1 VRVHRPESLLLEG
14 RRFVSRTINQDKG
27 SKRRVRRIRWTR
39 GEMVTA
45 VLLLLVLA
53 LEAVV
58 VTLWLMGHSF
68 D

>member
-1 VRVHRPESLLLEG
+1 
-14 RRFVSRTINQDKG
+14 VSRMMSQDKG
-27 SKRRVRRIRWTR
+27 SKRRVRRVRWTR

-53 LEAVV
+53 MEAIM

-68 D
+68 E

>member
-1 VRVHRPESLLLEG
+1 M
-14 RRFVSRTINQDKG
+14 SRMINQDKG

-45 VLLLLVLA
+45 VLLSLVLA
-53 LEAVV
+53 TEALM
-58 VTLWLMGHSF
+58 VTLWLMRHSF

>member
-1 VRVHRPESLLLEG
+1 M
-14 RRFVSRTINQDKG
+14 SRMINQDKG

-39 GEMVTA
+39 GELVTA
-45 VLLLLVLA
+45 VLLFLVLA
-53 LEAVV
+53 GEAII

>member
-1 VRVHRPESLLLEG
+1 MIDQTR
-14 RRFVSRTINQDKG
+14 G

-39 GEMVTA
+39 GELVTA
-45 VLLLLVLA
+45 VLLFLVLA
-53 LEAVV
+53 TETIA

>member
-1 VRVHRPESLLLEG
+1 MHCPESLLLEG
-14 RRFVSRTINQDKG
+14 RRFVSRLMNQDKG
-27 SKRRVRRIRWTR
+27 SKRRVRRVRWTR

-45 VLLLLVLA
+45 FLLFLVLTM
-53 LEAVV
+53 ETVI

>member
-1 VRVHRPESLLLEG
+1 
-14 RRFVSRTINQDKG
+14 VSRMISQDKG
-27 SKRRVRRIRWTR
+27 SKRRVRQIRWTR

-53 LEAVV
+53 TEAVI

>member
-1 VRVHRPESLLLEG
+1 
-14 RRFVSRTINQDKG
+14 VSRMINQDRG
-27 SKRRVRRIRWTR
+27 SKRRVRRIRWTH
-39 GEMVTA
+39 GEIVTA

-53 LEAVV
+53 TEAVV

>member
-1 VRVHRPESLLLEG
+1 
-14 RRFVSRTINQDKG
+14 VSRTINQDKG

-45 VLLLLVLA
+45 VLLLVVLA
-53 LEAVV
+53 MEGVV

>member
-1 VRVHRPESLLLEG
+1 
-14 RRFVSRTINQDKG
+14 VSRIINQDKG

-39 GEMVTA
+39 GEIVTA

-53 LEAVV
+53 AEAILVA
-58 VTLWLMGHSF
+58 LWVMGHTF